1 MDYGG
6 ILKRTWQITWRNKA
20 WWLLGI
26 LASCSGGGRG
36 GGSGGNF
43 SSYNIDQRQMRGADQ
58 AFQRLME
65 NETFWIVLAVAIL
78 ILVLLSILFL
88 ALGVIGQGG
97 LIAAFHKADQN
108 AILTLGEA
116 FQHGV
121 QRFWRLLAVQLIIGL
136 GVFLAVLIL
145 LIPGIAAAVLTGG
158 LALSCL
164 LPLLCLLVP
173 LLVLFGLAI
182 PVYLQFTQ
190 MAIVVEGRGIADSL
204 RRAWEVIRANLG
216 PVLVMALILILGSV
230 VVQTVLALPFLAA
243 LVPIVTGILLQGDV
257 QTAGIALTALCVLA
271 YLPVLIVMGGIVQT
285 YVSGAWTLS
294 YLRWIERPMAARS
307 PG

>member
-6 ILKRTWQITWRNKA
+6 ILKKTWQITWRNKA

-26 LASCSGGGRG
+26 LASCSGGGRS

-43 SSYNIDQRQMRGADQ
+43 SSYNVDQRGMQGADQ

-65 NETFWIVLAVAIL
+65 NETFWIILAVAIL
-78 ILVLLSILFL
+78 AVLLLSLLFL

-108 AILTLGEA
+108 SILTLGEA

-121 QRFWRLLAVQLIIGL
+121 GRFWRLLAVQLIIGL

-145 LIPGIAAAVLTGG
+145 LIPGIAATVLSMG
-158 LALSCL
+158 LALPCL
-164 LPLLCLLVP
+164 LPLICLLVP
-173 LLVLFGLAI
+173 VGLAL

-190 MAIVVEGRGIADSL
+190 MAIVVEGMGVGDSL

-216 PVLVMALILILGSV
+216 PVVVMALILVLGSLA
-230 VVQTVLALPFLAA
+230 VQTVLALPFVAA
-243 LVPIVTGILLQGDV
+243 MLPLITGVVLEGDA
-257 QTAGIALTALCVLA
+257 QTAGFALTGLLILC

-294 YLRWIERPMAARS
+294 YLRWIERPLAARAAA
-307 PG
+307 

>member
-26 LASCSGGGRG
+26 LASCSGGGRS

-43 SSYNIDQRQMRGADQ
+43 SSYNFDQRGMQGAEQ
-58 AFQRLME
+58 AFERLIE
-65 NETFWIVLAVAIL
+65 SETFWILLAVVIL
-78 ILVLLSILFL
+78 AVLLLSLVFM

-121 QRFWRLLAVQLIIGL
+121 ERFWRLLAVQLIIGL
-136 GVFLAVLIL
+136 GVFLAFLIL
-145 LIPGIAAAVLTGG
+145 LLPGIAATVLSMG
-158 LALSCL
+158 LALPCL
-164 LPLLCLLVP
+164 LPLICLLVP
-173 LLVLFGLAI
+173 LGLAL

-190 MAIVVEGRGIADSL
+190 MAIVVEGTGVADSL

-216 PVLVMALILILGSV
+216 PVLLMALILILGSLA
-230 VVQTVLALPFLAA
+230 VQTILALPLLAA
-243 LVPIVTGILLQGDV
+243 LVPLITGVVLQGDA
-257 QTAGIALTALCVLA
+257 QTAGIALAALCVLA
-271 YLPVLIVMGGIVQT
+271 YLPVLILLGGIVQT

-294 YLRWIERPMAARS
+294 YLRWIERPTAARTTA
-307 PG
+307 

>member
-26 LASCSGGGRG
+26 LASCSGSGRG
-36 GGSGGNF
+36 GGRGGNF
-43 SSYNIDQRQMRGADQ
+43 SSYNVDQRGMQGADQ
-58 AFQRLME
+58 TFQRLME

-121 QRFWRLLAVQLIIGL
+121 ERFWRLLAVQLIIGL
-136 GVFLAVLIL
+136 GMFIAALVLL
-145 LIPGIAAAVLTGG
+145 VPGIAATVLSMG
-158 LALSCL
+158 LALPCLLLLICLL
-164 LPLLCLLVP
+164 LPL
-173 LLVLFGLAI
+173 GLAL

-190 MAIVVEGRGIADSL
+190 MAIVVEGRGIADAL

-230 VVQTVLALPFLAA
+230 AVQTVLALPFLAA
-243 LVPIVTGILLQGDV
+243 LVPIITGVLLQGDA
-257 QTAGIALTALCVLA
+257 QTAGIALAALCVLA
-271 YLPVLIVMGGIVQT
+271 YLPILIVLGGIVQT

-294 YLRWIERPMAARS
+294 YLRWIERPMAPRAAA
-307 PG
+307 